1 MPATR
6 TALAR
11 AGLGIGDLAVIE
23 SNEAFAAQACAVT
36 QEFGLDPAE
45 VNPSGSGISIGH
57 PVGCTGAMNT
67 IKLANELR
75 RTGARYGLVTM
86 CIGGGQGIAAV
97 LERV

>member
-23 SNEAFAAQACAVT
+23 SNEAFAAQTCAVT
-36 QEFGLDPAE
+36 QELGLDPAK

-75 RTGARYGLVTM
+75 RTAARYGLVTM